1 MLSPELIVTLLLFMV
16 GDGNRRGYRHLL
28 DAFWDECASHGLTL
42 PAAEPVSAPAFCQ
55 ARAKISAGLLRD
67 VLHGAASKFA
77 ETFADHWTWR
87 GRRVFAVDGSKFN
100 LARSEDLDRHFG
112 RPTSAHF
119 PQATVSALVNVASGL
134 PCDVLVAPYGS
145 CERRLLLQHLDTL
158 QRDDVVV
165 LDRGYPSHDILR
177 ALLERGLDFLVRV
190 PESHSF
196 EAIEVF
202 RQSGGN
208 DYRVVIAP
216 PEKRRRLGPIELRAV
231 KLTRPDG
238 STSFYLTSL
247 RRSAYSRPAIADLY
261 RKRWQAEELYRL
273 QKADY
278 FDQRQFHARTAH
290 GVEQEILAQGIFI
303 VLARFLMGTAAEHVG
318 TEYVDLSR
326 KSAVLGLA
334 AYITRICLDDP
345 QHAAEWMPRLL
356 ARIARTRDKRRS
368 GRSFPRRS
376 FKPGPRWGPR
386 GRCGA

>member
-1 MLSPELIVTLLLFMV
+1 MRIPRPDVADSGAGV
-16 GDGNRRGYRHLL
+16 GTG
-28 DAFWDECASHGLTL
+28 
-42 PAAEPVSAPAFCQ
+42 FCQ
-55 ARAKISAGLLRD
+55 ARAKITTGLLRD

-77 ETFADHWTWR
+77 ETFGELWTWR

-100 LARSEDLDRHFG
+100 LARSEELDRHFG

-145 CERRLLLQHLDTL
+145 CERKLLLQHLDVL
-158 QRDDVVV
+158 QHADVVV
-165 LDRGYPSHDILR
+165 LDRGYPSHDVLR
-177 ALLERGLDFLVRV
+177 ALLERKLDFLVRV
-190 PESHSF
+190 PESSSF
-196 EAIEVF
+196 DAIEVF

-216 PEKRRRLGPIELRAV
+216 PEKRRDLGPIELRAV
-231 KLTRPDG
+231 KLQGPDG
-238 STSFYLTSL
+238 SASFYLTSL
-247 RRSAYSRPAIADLY
+247 RRSEHSRAAIAELY
-261 RKRWQAEELYRL
+261 RKRWEAEELYKL

-278 FDQRQFHARTAH
+278 FDQRQFHARTAL
-290 GVEQEILAQGIFI
+290 GIEQEILAQELFI
-303 VLARFLMGTAAEHVG
+303 VIARFLMATAAEHADVD
-318 TEYVDLSR
+318 YHDLSR

-334 AYITRICLDDP
+334 AYIGRICLDDP
-345 QHAAEWMPRLL
+345 RSAATWLPRLL
-356 ARIARTRDKRRS
+356 ARIARTRDKRRR

>member
-1 MLSPELIVTLLLFMV
+1 VLSPELLVTLLLFMV
-16 GDGNRRGYRHLL
+16 ADANRRGYRHLL
-28 DAFWDECASHGLTL
+28 DAFWDECAAHGLTL

-55 ARAKISAGLLRD
+55 ARAKISAGLLRE
-67 VLHGAASKFA
+67 VLYGAASKFA

-100 LARSEDLDRHFG
+100 LARSEELDRHFG
-112 RPTSAHF
+112 RPTSARF

-134 PCDVLVAPYGS
+134 PCDVLVAGHGS
-145 CERRLLLQHLDTL
+145 CERSLLLQHLDTL

-196 EAIEVF
+196 DAIDVF
-202 RQSGGN
+202 RQSAGD

-216 PEKRRRLGPIELRAV
+216 PEKRQHLGPIELRAV
-231 KLTRPDG
+231 ELARPG
-238 STSFYLTSL
+238 NTSFYLTSL
-247 RRSAYSRPAIADLY
+247 RRSAYSRAAIADLY
-261 RKRWQAEELYRL
+261 RRRWEAEELYKL

-303 VLARFLMGTAAEHVG
+303 VLARFLMATAAEHVG
-318 TEYVDLSR
+318 AEYVDLSR
-326 KSAVLGLA
+326 KSAVLALA

-345 QHAAEWMPRLL
+345 QHAVEWLPRLL
-356 ARIARTRDKRRS
+356 ARIARTRDSASRCPQNPAVRS
-368 GRSFPRRS
+368 T
-376 FKPGPRWGPR
+376 
-386 GRCGA
+386 A